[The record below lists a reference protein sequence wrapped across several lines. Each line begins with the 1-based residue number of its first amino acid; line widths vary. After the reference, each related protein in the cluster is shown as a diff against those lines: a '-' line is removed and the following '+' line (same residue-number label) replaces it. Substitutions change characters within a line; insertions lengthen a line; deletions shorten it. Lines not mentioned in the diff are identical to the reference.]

1 MMSMGSALVLGGKRN
16 PLLRFLQKS
25 DQMYGVVD
33 ERGMQAWGSPT
44 VHCLYSA
51 VCKTEPPGGR
61 DVCVSQAR
69 RGIQAL
75 PGRLHHHHLVE
86 PIHSQ
91 WQQGMVGERSEVEV
105 GRGAAAV

>member
-1 MMSMGSALVLGGKRN
+1 MMSMGSGLVLGGKRN

-33 ERGMQAWGSPT
+33 GRGMQAWGSPT

-61 DVCVSQAR
+61 DVCVSPAQ
-69 RGIQAL
+69 RGIQA
-75 PGRLHHHHLVE
+75 PPARRLHHLVE
-86 PIHSQ
+86 LIHSQ
-91 WQQGMVGERSEVEV
+91 WQQGTAGEQSEVVVEK
-105 GRGAAAV
+105 GAAAV